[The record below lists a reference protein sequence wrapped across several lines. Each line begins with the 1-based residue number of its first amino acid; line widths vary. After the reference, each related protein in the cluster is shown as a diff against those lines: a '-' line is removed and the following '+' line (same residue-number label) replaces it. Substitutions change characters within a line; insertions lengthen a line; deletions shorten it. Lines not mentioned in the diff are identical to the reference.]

1 MILKELMGVTMAA
14 LLPTVKLNFLPK
26 IPSSSNSS
34 IKRVV
39 GLKPVFC
46 SAVQQVE
53 QQESKVGILCEPC
66 NGTGWLLCDFCNG
79 QKTNVKSQ
87 TNKIY
92 RRCPSCKATGYIMCA
107 KCKVFKCVTFPDQSD
122 GEQLSF

>member
-1 MILKELMGVTMAA
+1 MFDATVEVTMAA
-14 LLPTVKLNFLPK
+14 RLPTVKFNCLPN
-26 IPSSSNSS
+26 IPSSSSS
-34 IKRVV
+34 SKKRV
-39 GLKPVFC
+39 GLKPAFC

-92 RRCPSCKATGYIMCA
+92 RRCPTCKAIGYILCT